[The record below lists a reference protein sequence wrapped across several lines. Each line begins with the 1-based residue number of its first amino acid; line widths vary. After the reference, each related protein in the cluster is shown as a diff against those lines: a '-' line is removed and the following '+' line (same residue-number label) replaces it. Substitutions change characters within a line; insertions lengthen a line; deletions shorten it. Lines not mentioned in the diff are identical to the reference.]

1 MKTYILALEQFPG
14 VMYVVGTV
22 IFILIIG
29 MLFFGKY
36 LTRKKP
42 AYAKRLPRVI
52 YGEEMIQLLFTCYHT
67 TDSIEGMLQVAVKKS
82 RNKKN
87 KKKLKAALS
96 YLHTSRYKDY
106 ETALYVYAGDGREQT
121 NILFSTI
128 IEKEAAKS
136 RLLPYKGGI
145 INAEK

>member
-1 MKTYILALEQFPG
+1 MKTYILAWEQFPEVVYVAG
-14 VMYVVGTV
+14 AVMV
-22 IFILIIG
+22 ILIIG
-29 MLFFGKY
+29 MFFFGKY
-36 LTRKKP
+36 LMGKKP
-42 AYAKRLPRVI
+42 AYAKRIPKVI
-52 YGEEMIQLLFTCYHT
+52 YGEEMIQLLFACYNT
-67 TDSIEGMLQVAVKKS
+67 TGSIEGMLQLAVKKS

-87 KKKLKAALS
+87 KKKFKAALS

-136 RLLPYKGGI
+136 RLLPLK
-145 INAEK
+145 EE